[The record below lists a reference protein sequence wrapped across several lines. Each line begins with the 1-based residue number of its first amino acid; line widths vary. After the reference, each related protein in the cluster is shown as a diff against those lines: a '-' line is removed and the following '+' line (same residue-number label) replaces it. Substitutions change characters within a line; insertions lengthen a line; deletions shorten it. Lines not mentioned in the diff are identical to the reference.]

1 MEVLRYKYGKAS
13 QPLWLLSERLNWI
26 KGGTFMPQNQFDI
39 PATKEER
46 EAFDEFVKKVEQ
58 GLVDSEII

>member
-1 MEVLRYKYGKAS
+1 
-13 QPLWLLSERLNWI
+13 
-26 KGGTFMPQNQFDI
+26 MPHTQLDI

-58 GLVDSEII
+58 GLVDSEIIEVILPTGNIKEEP